1 MKMRVTQLINFRNI
15 QSAIEKI
22 QSRKYLNEVKL
33 ATGKQI
39 VELSESPNELFWT
52 KKFEEFISTQQQY
65 KKNLDFANSF
75 IQQTIDSIENISNNI
90 QRIREIAIDAT
101 KAGVAGEVSTL
112 GKSVFGFLKDIV
124 KELNIDFAGK
134 YIFAG
139 TKITPDSLDQ
149 PMGSTNSLPFELI
162 QENPTASNPSGL
174 KIIFKGNVNK
184 ISVNFGKVGSE
195 IINSTVDELFED
207 SIGNALNSLIDLYN
221 LLTYNENGV
230 PRSKNDLFNNEGI
243 AKLSIIQKKIGEMVD
258 RVNRVASK
266 NGAILNRIDAQKD
279 QLNNLIT
286 IYNGMK
292 SQLADTNYANVSI
305 ELTKDQTALQYVL
318 QVGSRI
324 LQSTLFDFI
333 R

>member
-1 MKMRVTQLINFRNI
+1 MRITQSINFRNI
-15 QSAIEKI
+15 QSAIEEI

-39 VELSESPNELFWT
+39 VELSESPNELFLT

-65 KKNLDFANSF
+65 KKNLDFANNF
-75 IQQTIDSIENISNNI
+75 VQQTIDSIANISSNI

-101 KAGVAGEVSTL
+101 KTGVAGEVSTL
-112 GKSVFGFLKDIV
+112 GKSVLGLIKDII
-124 KELNIDFAGK
+124 KELNSDFAGK

-149 PMGSTNSLPFELI
+149 PLGSTNSLPFELI
-162 QENPTASNPSGL
+162 QENPTSSNPSGL

-184 ISVNFGKVGSE
+184 ISVNFGKGSSE
-195 IINSTVDELFED
+195 IINSTVDEFFED
-207 SIGNALNSLIDLYN
+207 SIGSSLNNLIDLYN

-230 PRSKNDLFNNEGI
+230 PRSQNDLFNSNDI
-243 AKLSIIQKKIGEMVD
+243 AKLDTIQKKIGEMID

-266 NGAILNRIDAQKD
+266 NGAILNRIDTQRE
-279 QLNNLIT
+279 QLSNLIT
-286 IYNGMK
+286 MYDGLK
-292 SQLADTNYANVSI
+292 SRLVDTDYARVSI
-305 ELTKDQTALQYVL
+305 DLTKNQTALQYAL

>member
-1 MKMRVTQLINFRNI
+1 MRVTQSINFRNI
-15 QSAIEKI
+15 QSAIEEI

-39 VELSESPNELFWT
+39 VELSESPNELFLT

-65 KKNLDFANSF
+65 KKNLDFANNF
-75 IQQTIDSIENISNNI
+75 VQQTIDSIANISSNI

-101 KAGVAGEVSTL
+101 KTGVAGEVSTL
-112 GKSVFGFLKDIV
+112 GKSVLGLIKDII
-124 KELNIDFAGK
+124 KELNSDFAGK

-149 PMGSTNSLPFELI
+149 PLGSTNSLPFELI
-162 QENPTASNPSGL
+162 QENPTSSNPSGL

-184 ISVNFGKVGSE
+184 ISVNFGKGSSE
-195 IINSTVDELFED
+195 IINSTVDEFFED
-207 SIGNALNSLIDLYN
+207 SIGSSLNNLIDLYN

-230 PRSKNDLFNNEGI
+230 PRSQNDLFNSNDI
-243 AKLSIIQKKIGEMVD
+243 AKLDTIQKKIGEMID

-266 NGAILNRIDAQKD
+266 NGAILNRIDTQRE
-279 QLNNLIT
+279 QLSNLIT
-286 IYNGMK
+286 MYDGLK
-292 SQLADTNYANVSI
+292 SRLVDTDYARVSI
-305 ELTKDQTALQYVL
+305 DLTKNQTALQYAL